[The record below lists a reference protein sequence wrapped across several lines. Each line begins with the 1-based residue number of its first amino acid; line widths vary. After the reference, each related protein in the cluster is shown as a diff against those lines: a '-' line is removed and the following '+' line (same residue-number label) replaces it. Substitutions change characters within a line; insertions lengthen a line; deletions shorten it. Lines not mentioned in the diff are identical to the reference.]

1 MRTVE
6 YYLEKGFALPYA
18 EYFANGRKSIVK
30 ATAND
35 DFSVTL
41 EFDNGERR
49 RLDMKPTL
57 KQGGVFESFNDISNF
72 RRVSIDDANALCWDI
87 DPDIDSEKVWTN
99 KVDIS
104 PEYCYVESKPI

>member
-18 EYFANGRKSIVK
+18 EYFANGRKSIGK

-49 RLDMKPTL
+49 KLDMKPTL
-57 KQGGVFESFNDISNF
+57 KQGGIFESFNDISRF
-72 RRVSIDDANALCWDI
+72 KRLYIDDVNDLCGLEKRNQRYKGGFRNRKRI
-87 DPDIDSEKVWTN
+87 TDS
-99 KVDIS
+99 
-104 PEYCYVESKPI
+104 

>member
-18 EYFANGRKSIVK
+18 EYFASGRKSIVK

-35 DFSVTL
+35 DFSITL

-49 RLDMKPTL
+49 RLDMKPTI
-57 KQGGVFESFNDISNF
+57 KQGGVFEMFNDIGNF
-72 RRVSIDDANALCWDI
+72 RRVYIDDANALCWDI
-87 DPDIDSEKVWTN
+87 DPNIDSEKVWNN

-104 PEYCYVESKPI
+104 PEFCYVESQPI

>member
-6 YYLEKGFALPYA
+6 YYLDKGFALPYA
-18 EYFANGRKSIVK
+18 EYFASGRKSIVK

-49 RLDMKPTL
+49 RLGYRPPYRQRKCLDQQGRYKPGIL
-57 KQGGVFESFNDISNF
+57 
-72 RRVSIDDANALCWDI
+72 LC
-87 DPDIDSEKVWTN
+87 
-99 KVDIS
+99 
-104 PEYCYVESKPI
+104 

>member
-18 EYFANGRKSIVK
+18 EYFANSRKNIVK

-35 DFSVTL
+35 DFSITL

-49 RLDMKPTL
+49 RLDMKPTIA
-57 KQGGVFESFNDISNF
+57 QGGVFKSFNNISDF
-72 RRVSIDDANALCWDI
+72 KRVYIDDANALCWDI
-87 DPDIDSEKVWTN
+87 DPNVDSEKNWNN

-104 PEYCYVESKPI
+104 PEFCYVESTPI